1 MVVKGSMKSNAKFLT
16 LLLSILVVFAGV
28 ACANLAQQVDAIV
41 ASQTQGK
48 VRIAVQ
54 IINPA
59 SGSVIYSRNAST
71 PMIPASNMKVIT
83 TAAALKYLG
92 PDFTYQTV
100 VGLSGDSLV
109 VIGSGDPLL
118 GDKPTSEKH
127 SVSPRWVL
135 YDIAEQL
142 RKNNVAAVSDII
154 IDSSVFDDE
163 HVHPHWPKKELNKRY
178 ACEISGL
185 NYNDNCI
192 DITAE
197 TAGPKVQLTI
207 DPQTAYVQI
216 INKCTPTNK
225 PPDTVGALDLPAQ
238 MSLPF
243 SAPVIKPA
251 SRSTSQSTGHLRF
264 SGFSYPKSW
273 HVTAFPFGADSSKE
287 RCCPLNRSNH
297 LRYIALPCGM
307 FLTAA
312 TRTVWV
318 WPPNH
323 Y

>member
-1 MVVKGSMKSNAKFLT
+1 MKSNAKFLT

-127 SVSPRWVL
+127 SVSPRMG
-135 YDIAEQL
+135 
-142 RKNNVAAVSDII
+142 AV
-154 IDSSVFDDE
+154 
-163 HVHPHWPKKELNKRY
+163 
-178 ACEISGL
+178 
-185 NYNDNCI
+185 
-192 DITAE
+192 
-197 TAGPKVQLTI
+197 
-207 DPQTAYVQI
+207 
-216 INKCTPTNK
+216 
-225 PPDTVGALDLPAQ
+225 
-238 MSLPF
+238 
-243 SAPVIKPA
+243 
-251 SRSTSQSTGHLRF
+251 
-264 SGFSYPKSW
+264 
-273 HVTAFPFGADSSKE
+273 
-287 RCCPLNRSNH
+287 
-297 LRYIALPCGM
+297 
-307 FLTAA
+307 
-312 TRTVWV
+312 
-318 WPPNH
+318 
-323 Y
+323 